1 MLIPQFSIR
10 WLLGLT
16 VVCAVIFSIVG
27 LAVRGSRWAMGV
39 SIGIGSLVLLMA
51 VYAGMFFLVW
61 VFSMLKRRRGA
72 GRSPFSQG
80 PPPAVVLALAVLLF
94 PAGRCCL
101 GQNPANTQIS
111 GNLVK
116 VSGSGLTM
124 TIDTRWLDGPGYRPV
139 RIVVTPTA
147 PVPADRTLTVQV
159 VLRNYRDRAA
169 MRVSKDIEIPA
180 GSGPVRATISVPWLC
195 YSHLCLIN
203 VLEDGTLLPAL
214 SQLPKEPVGTWSR
227 EDRESP
233 YILIVRDR
241 PAETHELAKSL
252 LPDGILN
259 PFDSDSSDPTKLPLP
274 TAMSVGLEDLPEGW
288 INYTSLDVICI
299 SLPQLA
305 KLARRRPKVFE
316 VVTSWAAAG
325 GNLWVYGVGPDW
337 QGLPELEALAGL
349 SPPGGTDSAAPAA
362 RGWSEPKKHFF
373 NPSPMI
379 WPAVN
384 ALGEINP
391 LSDEKA
397 PVEPPPEPPE
407 HAHFVFREYDL
418 GMIVALAPEDPF
430 PGTKLDWQWVLATMG
445 EDRSLW
451 HDRHGLSMRER
462 NDDYWNFL
470 IPGVGLA
477 PVTGFCVLISLFVLV
492 IGPVNYLVLRRLR
505 RLYLLAVTIPAAA
518 AAVTFILFGY
528 ALIADGLGTRVRVR
542 SVTQIDQRR
551 GHAVCWARLSYY
563 TGLAPAD
570 GLAFPADVVVLPLEH
585 IPERAYDQSAPGRT
599 VLWED
604 DQRLV
609 AGWLGSRTP
618 TQYVTVRSRRSEH
631 GLDIVPRREPDRL
644 EIRNRLGT
652 PIERL
657 LVRAKDGKYYGFA
670 DVADNVADGGT
681 ATAQATDPAD
691 AIDWLRKN
699 DIEHRPKY
707 PPGMDS
713 GSFRSGFGRRS
724 YRYYGSEA
732 RASQQTSRLE
742 QTLAKVARTKGAIM
756 PAMVPGSYVAIVAHS
771 PEVALGVESAQEE
784 AGYHVIFGKW

>member
-1 MLIPQFSIR
+1 
-10 WLLGLT
+10 
-16 VVCAVIFSIVG
+16 
-27 LAVRGSRWAMGV
+27 
-39 SIGIGSLVLLMA
+39 MA

-61 VFSMLKRRRGA
+61 VASQYTRRRGRGS

-101 GQNPANTQIS
+101 GQNPAFTHVS
-111 GNLVK
+111 GDLVK
-116 VSGSGLTM
+116 ASGSGLTM
-124 TIDTRWLDGPGYRPV
+124 TIDTRWLDNAGYRPV

-147 PVPADRTLTVQV
+147 PVTADRTLTVQV
-159 VLRNYRDRAA
+159 VFQKYRNRDI

-180 GSGPVRATISVPWLC
+180 GSGPVRTTIPVPQLPDYDSC
-195 YSHLCLIN
+195 SIN
-203 VLEDGTLLPAL
+203 VLEDGTLLSTL
-214 SQLPKEPVGTWSR
+214 SRQRIKNWGQWQEI
-227 EDRESP
+227 ESP
-233 YILIVRDR
+233 YVLIVSDR

-252 LPDGILN
+252 LPYGIPD
-259 PFDSDSSDPTKLPLP
+259 PFDSDSSDPNPPLP
-274 TAMSVGLEDLPEGW
+274 TAMSVGLEDLTEGW

-299 SLPQLA
+299 SLPRLA
-305 KLARRRPKVFE
+305 KLAKQRPDVFE
-316 VVTSWAAAG
+316 AVTSWAAAG

-337 QGLPELEALAGL
+337 RGLPELEELAGL

-362 RGWSEPKKHFF
+362 RGWIEPDKHFF
-373 NPSPMI
+373 TPRPMI
-379 WPAVN
+379 WPPVP
-384 ALGEINP
+384 E
-391 LSDEKA
+391 EKA

-407 HAHFVFREYDL
+407 RPHFVSREYDL

-430 PGTKLDWQWVLATMG
+430 PGTKWGWRWVLVTMG
-445 EDRSLW
+445 RDRALW
-451 HDRHGLSMRER
+451 CDRHGLSMRGT

-477 PVTGFCVLISLFVLV
+477 PVTGFCILISLFVLV

-505 RLYLLAVTIPAAA
+505 RLYLLAITIPAAA

-563 TGLAPAD
+563 AGLAPAD
-570 GLAFPADVVVLPLEH
+570 GLTFPADVAVLPLEH
-585 IPERAYDQSAPGRT
+585 IPARTYSLGAPRRT

-618 TQYVTVRSRRSEH
+618 TQYVTVRSRQSEH
-631 GLDIVPRREPDRL
+631 GLDIVPCREPDRL

-657 LVRAKDGKYYGFA
+657 LVRAKDGKYYWFA
-670 DVADNVADGGT
+670 DVADNVADGGA
-681 ATAQATDPAD
+681 ATAVATDPAD
-691 AIDWLRKN
+691 AIAWLRKN
-699 DIEHRPKY
+699 DLAHRPKY

-713 GSFRSGFGRRS
+713 WSLRYGFGRRS
-724 YRYYGSEA
+724 YRYYSRYGYYSMYEVQ
-732 RASQQTSRLE
+732 ASQNTSRLE
-742 QTLAKVARTKGAIM
+742 RSLAKVARINDPGV
-756 PAMVPGSYVAIVAHS
+756 PAMAPGSYVAIVARS